1 MAMKLVNGDY
11 VKNVWGGFE
20 TVSGVEEILDRVL
33 FKLNCRRGGFA
44 PMPELGSR
52 LYLLGREKI
61 ENLNSAARQYILE
74 ALTGE
79 TEIAVS
85 DVTAV
90 KNFDG
95 SISVK
100 AEFNYLGENTAVTV
114 TV

>member
-1 MAMKLVNGDY
+1 MQQK
-11 VKNVWGGFE
+11 
-20 TVSGVEEILDRVL
+20 S
-33 FKLNCRRGGFA
+33 
-44 PMPELGSR
+44 SR
-52 LYLLGREKI
+52 SREKI
-61 ENLNSAARQYILE
+61 ENLNSAARQYVLE